1 MEKMIREA
9 HEMARDK
16 GFWDD
21 PRNKPELLML
31 IVSEL
36 AEALEALRKDH
47 FANEK
52 VADTLLKDL
61 HLDEI
66 DEEFFL
72 LEGAWKEGF
81 EKYVKSSFEDEIADV
96 AIRLFDLCGG
106 LNVDIKKHIKL
117 KMKYNSMRG
126 YKHGKKF

>member
-21 PRNKPELLML
+21 PRNRPELLML

-52 VADTLLKDL
+52 VSESLFNDLLM
-61 HLDEI
+61 DEV

-72 LEGAWKEGF
+72 LGGAWKDGF
-81 EKYVKSSFEDEIADV
+81 EKYIKSSFEDEIADV

-106 LNVDIKKHIKL
+106 LNVDLEKHK
-117 KMKYNSMRG
+117 
-126 YKHGKKF
+126 

>member
-1 MEKMIREA
+1 MEQLIKKA
-9 HEMARDK
+9 HMTARDK

-36 AEALEALRKDH
+36 SEALEALRKDH
-47 FANEK
+47 FANK
-52 VADTLLKDL
+52 MVADTLLKDL

-72 LEGAWKEGF
+72 LEGAWKESF

-106 LNVDIKKHIKL
+106 LDVDLKKHIEL